1 MRFKKYHIYFL
12 CLLFFFQAEVYGF
25 IMDHPSDEDEMKHKM
40 DSLIQ
45 ADSLQRL
52 VEVKDNLKKA
62 YSFLNYQ
69 GLDSAIIYAKKITS
83 YDVNMVPAEI
93 ISEAYYIMGRSYR
106 IQGDN
111 DLALKNYW
119 TTIQKLRYVDG
130 YGCRSEVNQELGHMY
145 YQLGHFNKAI
155 DKFEDAFRI
164 EQDRN
169 DLYKQLELLRIIS
182 ALYKKAGNL
191 SGSIQPQKKLLK
203 LYSLYDEDKALQLMK
218 ELSTDYVQLDSF
230 QAAVNLQIQ
239 VFEYERRNGDL
250 EGQFQSLL
258 EQLKIFYEIPD
269 FDQFYNR
276 GIEQFNVLYNRQNK
290 KALTPGIQEIKAEE
304 LMYFGHFYK
313 FWGDL
318 NPPDDYNHAIQYYD
332 SALTIFKRLDLTDQ
346 AALIQLHLAEVFFK
360 LENYRDCIDY
370 CEAALEKLIQLND
383 HRILLKTYDLL
394 ARSSEEIDRYK
405 WAYQAREN
413 YLAYKDSIHA
423 REYTAINEMLVSLT
437 KDKEKPVI
445 QNLEQ
450 FLQEEL
456 DTLNESLLR
465 LDIENYK
472 RRNELLITEANLK
485 NAIIDNQKLK
495 QQQDSQSFELYKQQL
510 TAEINENQINMLQSE
525 MRKRELE
532 LKNKLQE
539 QTLRDQQIEVLEQ
552 EKKLREAELQK
563 SEAQRIILILSI
575 AISLIILIFFIS
587 NYYSIKRSKEK
598 IASKNRLIEINN
610 KKLKELNEEKNRL
623 IRIVAHDLK
632 NPVTSALSLAEM
644 LKSRFSLMSQDEA
657 QSLSLIRRSLRRMYE
672 MINKILDIKAI
683 DAEKMNIELEAVNV
697 QQVLNYLVE
706 MFRNKANQ
714 KHIQVITHIDELYA
728 LVDRNFFI
736 QIIENLLSNALKFSD
751 KGKTIYIRAV
761 DSEDR
766 CRIEIEDQG
775 PGICQP
781 DLSHLFT
788 ENQPLSAQPTDGES
802 STGLGLSIVKKFV
815 DVMGGKVWC
824 KSKMGKGSIFIVEFE
839 KALITA

>member
-1 MRFKKYHIYFL
+1 MLFRLYHIYLIGLFL
-12 CLLFFFQAEVYGF
+12 LLGPDVYGF
-25 IMDHPSDEDEMKHKM
+25 RSYHLSEEGEMRHKM

-52 VEVKDNLKKA
+52 KEVKNNLRKA
-62 YSFLNYQ
+62 SAFLNYQ
-69 GLDSAIIYAKKITS
+69 GLDSAIIYAQRITQ

-93 ISEAYYIMGRSYR
+93 ISEAYYILGKSHR
-106 IQGDN
+106 IQGNN
-111 DLALKNYW
+111 DLALQNYW

-145 YQLGHFNKAI
+145 YQLGHINKAI
-155 DKFEDAFRI
+155 EKFEDAFRI
-164 EQDRN
+164 ENERN
-169 DLYKQLELLRIIS
+169 DLYKQLELLGIIS
-182 ALYKKAGNL
+182 ALYKKAGDL
-191 SGSIQPQKKLLK
+191 PGSIQSQNKLLK
-203 LYSLYDEDKALQLMK
+203 LYSVHNEGKAVQLMK
-218 ELSTDYVQLDSF
+218 ELSVDYVQLDSF

-239 VFEYERRNGDL
+239 VLEYERRNGNL
-250 EGQFQSLL
+250 EGQFQALL

-276 GIEQFNVLYNRQNK
+276 GIEQFNVLYSRQNK
-290 KALTPGIQEIKAEE
+290 RTLTPGILEIKAKE
-304 LMYFGHFYK
+304 LIYLGHFYK
-313 FWGDL
+313 LWGDL
-318 NPPDDYNHAIQYYD
+318 NPPDDYYHAIHYYD
-332 SALTIFKRLDLTDQ
+332 SALTIFHRLDLTDQ
-346 AALIQLHLAEVFFK
+346 AALVQLHLAEVFYN

-370 CEAALEKLIQLND
+370 CEAALENLIPLND
-383 HRILLKTYDLL
+383 YKILLKAYDLL
-394 ARSSEEIDRYK
+394 ARSSEAIDRYK
-405 WAYQAREN
+405 WAYLAREQ
-413 YLAYKDSIHA
+413 YLAYKDSLHTQ
-423 REYTAINEMLVSLT
+423 EKTTINEMLVSINS
-437 KDKEKPVI
+437 DQEKPVI

-450 FLQEEL
+450 FLQQEL
-456 DTLNESLLR
+456 DTLNEALLR

-472 RRNELLITEANLK
+472 RKNELLITEANLK

-495 QQQDSQSFELYKQQL
+495 QQQDSQSFELYRQKL
-510 TAEINENQINMLQSE
+510 TSEINENQIDMLQSE
-525 MRKRELE
+525 MKKRELE

-539 QTLRDQQIEVLEQ
+539 QALRDQQIEVLEQ

-575 AISLIILIFFIS
+575 SISLIILIFFIF
-587 NYYSIKRSKEK
+587 NYYNIKRSKEK
-598 IASKNRLIEINN
+598 IASKNRLIELNN
-610 KKLKELNEEKNRL
+610 NKLKELNEEKNRL

-644 LKSRFSLMSQDEA
+644 LKSRTTLMSQDES

-683 DAEKMNIELEAVNV
+683 DAEKINIELEAVNV
-697 QQVLNYLVE
+697 QQVLIYLVD

-714 KHIQVITHIDELYA
+714 KHIQVITRIDELYA

-751 KGKTIYIRAV
+751 RNTSIYIRAM
-761 DSEDR
+761 DSDDR

-775 PGICQP
+775 PGISQS

-824 KSKMGKGSIFIVEFE
+824 ESLEGKGSVFVVEFE